1 MHEDVVIG
9 AVKNELINRKIISY
23 SFEAILKEKC
33 QEISMLKNELEKYK
47 MGEKLATSILES
59 PYCYSSSTA

>member
-1 MHEDVVIG
+1 
-9 AVKNELINRKIISY
+9 
-23 SFEAILKEKC
+23 
-33 QEISMLKNELEKYK
+33 MLKNELEKYK